1 MKKAICVLSAG
12 IKKNKRGE
20 WVSTDLTKEDDKLG
34 APGGK
39 LRVVAASY
47 LYKENP
53 KTIIIA
59 SGGRGWDV
67 KDDEPNRPDLSE
79 IIKLELI
86 EFGVPE
92 QNIIKENKS
101 NKTFE
106 QLSELNKI
114 IDCEKINETTVITSD
129 YHLARVKA
137 MIEYDCELN
146 KKLANKQIKLQSAE
160 EICLQYDRKKWQNII
175 KEAYES
181 EEMKKRIERE
191 ENGVEQIKD
200 GTYKF

>member
-12 IKKNKRGE
+12 IKKNKAGY
-20 WVSTDLTKEDDKLG
+20 WVSTNLTKEDDKLG

-39 LRVVAASY
+39 LRVIAASY
-47 LYKENP
+47 LYKDCP
-53 KTIIIA
+53 DILIIV

-67 KDDEPNRPDLSE
+67 KNDELERPDLSE

-86 EFGVPE
+86 ELGVSE

-106 QLSELNKI
+106 QLKELKKI
-114 IDCEKINETTVITSD
+114 VDNEKFDETTIITND
-129 YHLARVKA
+129 YHLARVKT
-137 MIEYDCELN
+137 MLEYVQELS
-146 KKLANKQIKLQSAE
+146 KMFADKRIALQSAE
-160 EICLQYDRKKWQNII
+160 KICLQHDRGKWCNII

-181 EEMKKRIERE
+181 KEMKHRMAMETDGIR
-191 ENGVEQIKD
+191 QIKN